1 MTAFIAVGQPNRE
14 FRQLTPEQIEN
25 MRKARAEQLA
35 NDWGGLAHY
44 REANEKAGLPAPA
57 EKRVI
62 FMGDSITQGWGR
74 TDPDFFTGKPWLNR
88 GISGQTTPQM
98 LVRFRADVI
107 KLKPTVVVI
116 LAGINDIA
124 GNTGPS
130 TLDMIEDNLSS
141 MVDLARANG
150 IRVVLTSVLPAYA
163 FPWNPGLQPAEKV
176 VELNA
181 WIRDY
186 ANTHGCIYVDYFTP
200 MADEKHAMKGEY
212 SFDGVH
218 PNLAGYKVM
227 EPLVEASIQKALEK

>member
-1 MTAFIAVGQPNRE
+1 MKKLILLSSTLLLIIMTAFIAVGQQKRE

-25 MRKARAEQLA
+25 MRKARAEQMA
-35 NDWGGLAHY
+35 NDWGGLAY
-44 REANEKAGLPAPA
+44 Y
-57 EKRVI
+57 I
-62 FMGDSITQGWGR
+62 FMGDSITQGWSN
-74 TDPDFFTGKPWLNR
+74 TDHDFFAGKPWLNR

-107 KLKPTVVVI
+107 KLKPAVVVI

-150 IRVVLTSVLPAYA
+150 IHVVLSSVLPAYA

-176 VELNA
+176 VELNV
-181 WIRDY
+181 WIKDY
-186 ANTHGCIYVDYFTP
+186 AKTHGCIYVDYFTP

-218 PNLAGYKVM
+218 PNLAGFKVM
-227 EPLVEASIQKALEK
+227 EPLIESSIQKALKK